1 MAGLLDGLS
10 KEQQAGLLSG
20 LAELYAGLEKNPA
33 HPPEGWNRGVRNT
46 AKAIVGGVLGIPQ
59 KAFGISNAWQRGER
73 TPEMAGEMFG
83 TALDVAAGGAPGAVR
98 GALGAT
104 GGRLRDPNLW
114 HDLSRIELPKPVSEM
129 SATHVPTKTINERV
143 ITPADMELPAIGDRT
158 TTGSRLTGYNGYKFG
173 TPVEMQG
180 GHGFMAEHADKGVAW
195 ASNPG
200 VITKIANKTK
210 KLAESGDPVYFPYTA
225 MHNEGGDFSHH
236 VSDTLAEA
244 LKQTKLSREAQ
255 REFNRDMKA
264 DHIDFGAVKDWP
276 GVSSENLREY
286 LINAPGDVRNKLAK
300 IMDTRKF
307 QNLGFPSV
315 AEARHAVTDP
325 RLLDAPRG
333 SAGLSVAKLDP
344 NGVSVPGASQHR
356 TYSTDIAGD
365 YIGGLGRMIPRDV
378 FYPDIVKGYQALGSD
393 PNLFMALGRTG
404 APIAQK
410 ATPKWVDTVSRW
422 MELNP
427 KDAMK
432 FGLVGAGGSGL
443 LASGD
448 EQ

>member
-1 MAGLLDGLS
+1 MAGLLDELTP
-10 KEQQAGLLSG
+10 EQLGLLARQSG
-20 LAELYAGLEKNPA
+20 LLEQNPA
-33 HPPEGWNRGVRNT
+33 QPPDWWNRGVGNVT
-46 AKAIVGGVLGIPQ
+46 QGVAQGIANIP
-59 KAFGISNAWQRGER
+59 KNAFGASEAWRLGDR
-73 TPEMAGEMFG
+73 SPEMAGEMFK
-83 TALDVAAGGAPGAVR
+83 TTLDVAGAGTPFAQAGAV
-98 GALGAT
+98 GAA

-114 HDLSRIELPKPVSEM
+114 HDLSRVKLPKPVSEM
-129 SATHVPTKTINERV
+129 SATHVPTQTIKEKT
-143 ITPADMELPAIGDRT
+143 ITPADLEGGWLLPAIGDRT
-158 TTGSRLTGYNGYKFG
+158 TTGSSLTGYNGYKFDN
-173 TPVEMQG
+173 PVQMQG

-200 VITKIANKTK
+200 VITRIGNKAR
-210 KLAESGDPVYFPYTA
+210 KLGADGDPVYFPYTA

-244 LKQTKLSREAQ
+244 LKQTSLSRNAE
-255 REFNRDMKA
+255 REFNRAMKA
-264 DHIDFGAVKDWP
+264 DHVDFGAVKDWP

-300 IMDTRKF
+300 TMDTAKY
-307 QNLGFPSV
+307 QELGFPSV

-344 NGVSVPGASQHR
+344 AGKAIQGASQHR

-378 FYPDIVKGYQALGSD
+378 FYPDIVKGYEKLGSD
-393 PNLFMALGRTG
+393 PNLFMALGRRG

-410 ATPKWVDTVSRW
+410 ATPEWVDSVSKW
-422 MELNP
+422 MEMNP
-427 KDAMK
+427 RAAMK
-432 FGLVGAGGSGL
+432 YAAPGALGGL
-443 LASGD
+443 LGN
-448 EQ
+448 EYQR